1 MRRLSS
7 DQVTQIT
14 TLLNDGKS
22 TREIAKILGCGKT
35 TVEKY
40 RKMMVNEPAELKQG
54 RPQKLTSRDKRTIAR
69 LMVNGR
75 AKTAVEL
82 TKLINNEREEK
93 VSTETVRRALK
104 EEGLRARKR
113 KKKPTLSKAHRK
125 ARLIWALEH
134 QNWSVEDWK
143 RVVWSDETKLNRM
156 NSDGIKYFWGKDPH
170 DLGPGAVEETLKFGG
185 GSIMIW
191 GCMSWLG
198 VGGMD
203 RVVGRMNSEQ
213 LLGILERCLVPTLD
227 QVACQV
233 PSLDKTD
240 IIFQQD
246 NDRKHTS
253 KLTKEWLASREI
265 QTMIWPSQSPDL
277 NPIEHLWG
285 QLKRRLGDYQEQP
298 KGMHELWARI
308 EEIWS
313 TMDAK
318 SCQTLIESMP
328 SRVAAVVK
336 SKGGHTKY

>member
-1 MRRLSS
+1 M
-7 DQVTQIT
+7 
-14 TLLNDGKS
+14 
-22 TREIAKILGCGKT
+22 
-35 TVEKY
+35 
-40 RKMMVNEPAELKQG
+40 
-54 RPQKLTSRDKRTIAR
+54 
-69 LMVNGR
+69 
-75 AKTAVEL
+75 
-82 TKLINNEREEK
+82 
-93 VSTETVRRALK
+93 
-104 EEGLRARKR
+104 
-113 KKKPTLSKAHRK
+113 
-125 ARLIWALEH
+125 
-134 QNWSVEDWK
+134 
-143 RVVWSDETKLNRM
+143 
-156 NSDGIKYFWGKDPH
+156 
-170 DLGPGAVEETLKFGG
+170 
-185 GSIMIW
+185 
-191 GCMSWLG
+191 
-198 VGGMD
+198 
-203 RVVGRMNSEQ
+203 
-213 LLGILERCLVPTLD
+213 PTLD

-313 TMDAK
+313 TMDAE

-336 SKGGHTKY
+336 SKGGHTKYWNDALKSGRIIGDANTEIERTIFFFQVKILYFKEKY